1 MTNNNKQYITPERRK
16 ELEEELEELK
26 TVKRKEI
33 LEKLKFA
40 KSLGDLSENTEYQA
54 AREEQARVEDRVNQ
68 IKNLLKTAVV
78 VKKRPHTVGE
88 IGSTVTVKKTGDK
101 EKQTFLMVGSDEADM
116 SQSKIS
122 NESPLGK
129 ALLDKKK
136 GDKLEV
142 KTPGGIVKYKILNI
156 E

>member
-1 MTNNNKQYITPERRK
+1 MNDDKQYITPERRK
-16 ELEEELEELK
+16 ELEEELEEIK

-40 KSLGDLSENTEYQA
+40 KSLGDLSENTEYQS
-54 AREEQARVEDRVNQ
+54 AREEQARVEDRINQ
-68 IKNLLKTAVV
+68 IKNLLKTAVI
-78 VKKRPHTVGE
+78 VKKRSHTIAE
-88 IGSTVTVKKTGDK
+88 IGSTVTVKKIGDK
-101 EKQTFLMVGSDEADM
+101 EKQTFLMVGSEEVDM

-142 KTPGGIVKYKILNI
+142 KTPGGIVKYSIIKI